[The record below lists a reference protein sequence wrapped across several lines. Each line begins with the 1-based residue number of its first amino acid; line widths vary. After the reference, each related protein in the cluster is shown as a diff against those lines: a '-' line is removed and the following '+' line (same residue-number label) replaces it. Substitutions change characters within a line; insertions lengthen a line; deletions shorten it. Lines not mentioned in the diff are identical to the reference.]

1 MSLGERGG
9 WDKSESR
16 YCGVETVFD
25 DDMPHLLSYNLSTGA
40 FDFVVAT
47 LMDPV
52 YRPSLVERDASGG
65 SNVLP
70 FAASDLV
77 LRPSQWS
84 SHVVVSCLS

>member
-1 MSLGERGG
+1 MTCRIFCPTISRG
-9 WDKSESR
+9 
-16 YCGVETVFD
+16 
-25 DDMPHLLSYNLSTGA
+25 

-47 LMDPV
+47 LMDPA

-77 LRPSQWS
+77 LSPSQWS
-84 SHVVVSCLS
+84 SHVVDECGRSQKSLSKSIWVDEGSIG

>member
-1 MSLGERGG
+1 MTCRIFCPTISRG
-9 WDKSESR
+9 
-16 YCGVETVFD
+16 
-25 DDMPHLLSYNLSTGA
+25 

-47 LMDPV
+47 LMDPA

-77 LRPSQWS
+77 LSPSQWS
-84 SHVVVSCLS
+84 SHVVVYSRIYSGKISSWIHLDSEDETGWVLKLL